1 MQVKKIIVVGGGT
14 AGWLSAGFLS
24 SQLPGVD
31 IEVICSKEVPIIG
44 VGETTVPQFRNHLE
58 KMGLSEDVWMRE
70 SGSTFKYGVTFDN
83 WRTESDTRWH
93 GFGDFVTEKGI
104 NHSLYEFGKRVSVAK
119 DDSVLVA
126 DYWIEM
132 LKRGTIKPDEY
143 YKYASDTYHLVKH
156 KRAHRNLDGHQYMS
170 RVPGYAYNINAF
182 KVGQTIKQRVALPN
196 GVKLIERHITE
207 VQRNDNEEVTGLVD
221 ETGAVHTADLY
232 IDCTGFR
239 RLLIGPV
246 AKWIS
251 FEDRLPCKSAVGG
264 RVYYEG
270 DQEEFCVPNLHATA
284 LKHGWSWRVP
294 LRDDMGSGY
303 VYDERYT
310 THDEAVAELK
320 AYWRTQGKEW
330 DHKVSLKFDNGIMD
344 RSAHRNVIA
353 CGLSCNFLE
362 PLEATSISFTTLINE
377 LVVAVLK
384 KHDNHWDYKNAE
396 VISRLMHREIKIT
409 GDFLWAHYALTERT
423 DTEFW
428 RNAAS
433 QREECI
439 AMCHG
444 WFGLHHSD
452 IYRREKDF
460 DHTRY
465 NKYDWAQ
472 MITTMRIFDNCPT
485 RAIDPALLNRAKMFY
500 DYHDNMSRDVLNL
513 VPTHW
518 ELIKHINGTH

>member
-1 MQVKKIIVVGGGT
+1 MKVKKIIVVGGGT

-24 SQLPGVD
+24 SQLPG
-31 IEVICSKEVPIIG
+31 IEITVIESGSVPIIG
-44 VGETTVPQFRNHLE
+44 VGETTVPQFRNHLA
-58 KMGLSEDVWMRE
+58 KMGLDETTWMRE

-83 WRTESDTRWH
+83 WRTGNDTRWH

-104 NHSLYEFGKRVSVAK
+104 SRSLYEYGKRDSIAK
-119 DDSVLVA
+119 TDSVLVA

-132 LKRGTIKPDEY
+132 LKSGMIGQDDY
-143 YKYASDTYHLVKH
+143 YKYASDTYWLVKNN
-156 KRAHRNLDGHQYMS
+156 RAHRNLAGHQYMS

-182 KVGQTIKQRVALPN
+182 KVGATIKNRVALPN
-196 GVKLIERHITE
+196 GVKLLQKHITE
-207 VQRNDNEEVTGLVD
+207 VKFNENEEVTGLVD
-221 ETGAVHTADLY
+221 QDGVVHTADLY
-232 IDCTGFR
+232 IDCTGFK
-239 RLLIGPV
+239 RLLIGKT

-251 FEDRLPCKSAVGG
+251 FENRLPCKNAIGG
-264 RVYYEG
+264 RVQYNG
-270 DQEEFCVPNLHATA
+270 EEEKFCVPNLHATA
-284 LKHGWSWRVP
+284 LTAGWSWRVP
-294 LRDDMGSGY
+294 LRDDIGSGY
-303 VYDERYT
+303 VFDTRFT
-310 THDEAVAELK
+310 TEEQAIEELK
-320 AYWRTQGKEW
+320 NYWRGQGKEW

-377 LVVAVLK
+377 LLVATLK
-384 KHDNHWDYKNAE
+384 KHDNNWNHKQAE
-396 VISRLMHREIKIT
+396 IISRLMHREIKIT

-428 RNAAS
+428 REQAKGRDEAV
-433 QREECI
+433 

-444 WFGLHHSD
+444 WFGLHNSD

-485 RAIDPALLNRAKMFY
+485 RPIDPALLPRAKMFY
-500 DYHDNMSRDVLNL
+500 EYHDQMSKQVLDL

-518 ELIKHINGTH
+518 QLIQHINR